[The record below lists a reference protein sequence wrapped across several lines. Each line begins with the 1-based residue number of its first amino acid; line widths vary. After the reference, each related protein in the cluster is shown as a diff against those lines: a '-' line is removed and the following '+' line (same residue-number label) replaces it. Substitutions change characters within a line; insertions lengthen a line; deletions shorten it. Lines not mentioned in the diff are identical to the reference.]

1 MHYIPK
7 KLYIKA
13 NAQTN
18 AIVLDFEK
26 SEHATYASHKWLVHK
41 NYLGM
46 HCIFFFKVKM
56 HFTTRELY
64 LLFNSVTCRD
74 ATLAVKIAM
83 IIPKFNML
91 AYVIKQDGRQKW
103 I

>member
-46 HCIFFFKVKM
+46 HCIFFFQSQNAFYNQGIVLKYC
-56 HFTTRELY
+56 LI
-64 LLFNSVTCRD
+64 LLP
-74 ATLAVKIAM
+74 AG
-83 IIPKFNML
+83 ML
-91 AYVIKQDGRQKW
+91 HWQLRLQ
-103 I
+103 